1 VFDDFVEVTDNGIIY
16 LVNPIGGEYLQASKK
31 ERNRIFSDGSLTF

>member
-1 VFDDFVEVTDNGIIY
+1 MFDDFVEVTDNGVIY
-16 LVNPIGGEYLQASKK
+16 LVNPIGGEYLQTSKK